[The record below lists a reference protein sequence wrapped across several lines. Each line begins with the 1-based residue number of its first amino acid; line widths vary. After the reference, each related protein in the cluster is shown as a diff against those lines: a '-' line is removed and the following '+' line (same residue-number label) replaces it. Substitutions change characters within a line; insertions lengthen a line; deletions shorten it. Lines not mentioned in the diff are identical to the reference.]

1 MNNNEILI
9 DLEPGVMIL
18 GLVYASSLL
27 AMIGWL
33 A

>member
-1 MNNNEILI
+1 MNNNETRI
-9 DLEPGVMIL
+9 DLEPGVLFL

-27 AMIGWL
+27 GMISWL

>member
-1 MNNNEILI
+1 MNNNETLI

-27 AMIGWL
+27 AMISWL

>member
-1 MNNNEILI
+1 MNNNETLI
-9 DLEPGVMIL
+9 DLEPGVLIL

>member
-1 MNNNEILI
+1 MNNNETLI
-9 DLEPGVMIL
+9 DLEPGVMFL

>member
-1 MNNNEILI
+1 MNNNETLI
-9 DLEPGVMIL
+9 DLEPGVLFL

-27 AMIGWL
+27 SMIGWL